1 MRKIFKLVIWL
12 FASLLLQGSIYFY
25 LDRVLLAPA
34 SSFQVGNAPGE
45 NNTVTSGRA
54 YYSPNRH
61 YMAVVKTDRVEI
73 YAMPDQKLV
82 RTVDLKDKK
91 VSYFKWLED
100 RDLALIGLQ
109 KNIPGYTYATLT
121 QLLPRE
127 EGQEVSTTISKLPL
141 GSKITGVAYSTATN
155 VIYIQ
160 VNTVRNIYR
169 IYRTDANHNLAR
181 LRLNTDRIGRIA
193 TMLDRDCLIYD
204 DLTNDTVNIR
214 EENGRWRVIS
224 PPGAKY
230 RLVDVDRENNIYIA
244 RLNKQELGE
253 SIYRGRLQVGFTYE
267 KNLQAP
273 MDIREIKLND
283 IVG

>member
-1 MRKIFKLVIWL
+1 VRKIFKLVIWL